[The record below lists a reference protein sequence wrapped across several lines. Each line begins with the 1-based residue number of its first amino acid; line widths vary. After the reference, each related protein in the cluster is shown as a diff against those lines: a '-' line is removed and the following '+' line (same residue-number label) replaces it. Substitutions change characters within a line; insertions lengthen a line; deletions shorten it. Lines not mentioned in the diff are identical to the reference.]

1 MIIPFSTVLVIIFTI
16 IVSPTIAI
24 VVAQSLKSYRKKRNP
39 KFPRGP
45 MGWPL
50 VGSTFSFFK
59 PHHSSS
65 IGHFME
71 QNLSR
76 YGKVFSMN
84 FSGEMVVVSADGEL
98 NRYVL
103 QNEMRLFRNS
113 LPAHFPKLVG
123 NSSLVL
129 LMGDAYRHKKAI
141 LLAFFNKF
149 RLQAGFLH
157 DIERLAEG
165 LLASWSEGGVTY
177 MTENANKFAFYV
189 IVKKALGLTPED
201 PETEQLRKEFMA
213 LYKGLYALPINLP
226 GSTHWNALK
235 ARAKVV
241 KTIKKKLDE
250 RKAKGSGGEEDDLL
264 GHVIKESTYT
274 PENICDTIL
283 GFIFGGVATSST
295 ALCLAVYFLQNCP
308 KAREQMREEHLECM
322 KSKEENGKG
331 KLTWDDY
338 KNMEFTQNV
347 ISETLRVGNVAPAG
361 YFIPEGTTVITYLA
375 AVHLDSSAFENPEQ
389 FNPWR
394 LNTKD
399 VKKANNLLPFGG
411 GVRQCMGSELARVE
425 LSIFLHNLILNYDW
439 ESVEPDHPVSIPLV
453 SFPKDLP
460 IRVRAVDHSL

>member
-1 MIIPFSTVLVIIFTI
+1 MMIPFSTVLVIIFTI

-157 DIERLAEG
+157 DIERLAGG

-226 GSTHWNALK
+226 GYTHWKALK

-250 RKAKGSGGEEDDLL
+250 RKAKE
-264 GHVIKESTYT
+264 VVESTYT

-338 KNMEFTQNV
+338 KNMEFTQND
-347 ISETLRVGNVAPAG
+347 ILFLRNHCDN
-361 YFIPEGTTVITYLA
+361 YLA

-394 LNTKD
+394 LCGPK
-399 VKKANNLLPFGG
+399 NL
-411 GVRQCMGSELARVE
+411 CMS
-425 LSIFLHNLILNYDW
+425 
-439 ESVEPDHPVSIPLV
+439 
-453 SFPKDLP
+453 
-460 IRVRAVDHSL
+460 